1 MLLLGATKTP
11 PALRRRPV
19 FFAAIPFSSTSRLM
33 RKSRYAL
40 PLGGL
45 LLAAGPAFGQVPTT
59 TPPPTEPT
67 PAPAPSG
74 TNPVPGA
81 NPTPSAPVAAPAGSA
96 ATPTPTESV
105 PYGAGMKINIS
116 PDGSKYVRFLTWHQ
130 VWTRYTK
137 NNTGTVR
144 APGKRQD
151 DQVDFALRRSRLI
164 VLSQLNP
171 RFLVYTHIGINNQ
184 TAVSGGV
191 NPAVDGKKP
200 QLFVHEAVVEY
211 KINKYASLGA
221 GMHYQNGLSRM
232 TRASTVNFLTLDAPL
247 TNWPTIEAIDQFVRG
262 IGVYAKGRI
271 SKLDYALSVNES
283 FLTNQTGAFSSVA
296 GLGAPSTDAGGVVT
310 NRGTNVAQYNPQG
323 TSHIYQGYLSWE
335 FLDQESNLLPFN
347 VGTYL
352 GTKRVFNLGGGFF
365 YNKDGMV
372 SRPTTSV
379 LDAAATA
386 AATAAGIPSY
396 NVGANGVQTHDI
408 GLWSLDAF
416 FDTPINKETG
426 TAFTTYAVYY
436 NFDMGPNHV
445 RFIGA
450 SNPGYGTDAR
460 RGNAVPHSGSGHVG
474 YLQAGYLL
482 PKNLFGPK
490 LRMQPYASHLLASY
504 DGLKDRSGE
513 KKGVNIFD
521 AGSNFYLD
529 GHNAKFTLNYRHR
542 PDYTNINDIK
552 YRPEITLQTQ
562 VFL

>member
-1 MLLLGATKTP
+1 MHH
-11 PALRRRPV
+11 
-19 FFAAIPFSSTSRLM
+19 
-33 RKSRYAL
+33 SRYVL
-40 PLGGL
+40 SLSGL
-45 LLAAGPAFGQVPTT
+45 LLAGTAFGQVPTT
-59 TPPPTEPT
+59 PPTTDPT
-67 PAPAPSG
+67 TTPAPSG
-74 TNPVPGA
+74 TTPVPGA
-81 NPTPSAPVAAPAGSA
+81 NPTPSAPVTPAAGSA

-137 NNTGTVR
+137 NNTGTLR

-151 DQVDFALRRSRLI
+151 EQVDFALRRSRLI

-191 NPAVDGKKP
+191 NPTVDGKKP

-211 KINKYASLGA
+211 KVNQYASLGA

-232 TRASTVNFLTLDAPL
+232 TRSSTVNFLTLDAPL

-271 SKLDYALSVNES
+271 SKLDYVFSVNES
-283 FLTNQTGAFSSVA
+283 FLTNQGNAFSSAA
-296 GLGAPSTDAGGVVT
+296 GLGVTSTSTGSNTG
-310 NRGTNVAQYNPQG
+310 RNVAEYNPQG
-323 TSHIYQGYLSWE
+323 TKHIYQGYLSWE
-335 FLDQESNLLPFN
+335 FFDQESNLLPFN

-365 YNKDGMV
+365 YNADGMV

-379 LDAAATA
+379 LTAAETA
-386 AATAAGIPSY
+386 AATTAGISSY
-396 NVGANGVQTHDI
+396 NNAANGVRTHDI

-416 FDTPINKETG
+416 FDTPINKEAG
-426 TAFTTYAVYY
+426 TAFTAYAVYY
-436 NFDMGPNHV
+436 NFDMGPNHT

-460 RGNAVPHSGSGHVG
+460 RGNAVPHSGTGHVG
-474 YLQAGYLL
+474 FVETGYLL
-482 PKNLFGPK
+482 PKNLLGPK
-490 LRMQPYASHLLASY
+490 VRVQPYASYLLGAY
-504 DGLKDRSGE
+504 DGLVKANGE
-513 KKGVNIFD
+513 QQNVNIFD
-521 AGSNFYLD
+521 GGANFYLD
-529 GHNAKFTLNYRHR
+529 GHNAKFTLNYRAR
-542 PDYTNINDIK
+542 PDFTLPAGTAASVTAPNSVR